1 LINVAAIDIVEHF
14 YALLWP
20 MLRMSALMLF
30 APVFSLPALTT
41 RLRVLLALALA
52 VMVYPMFDWPRIDPL
67 SARGL
72 LEIANQITIGLMMG
86 LILQV
91 AIAAVV
97 VAGQAISNSM
107 GLSMAMMI
115 DPNLGNVPT
124 VAQFLIVLATLVF
137 VGLGGHG
144 LLLAMLVESFSSL
157 PVGTFVMV
165 EQSWRQVLA
174 WSSMMFLG
182 AVLIAL
188 PVMVTLLFINIGIG
202 VITRAAPSLN
212 IFAVGLP
219 ATIVMGFLVLIMSMA
234 NIGARLQWLWTQS
247 LVQTRTLV
255 GLS

>member
-1 LINVAAIDIVEHF
+1 VITVAAIDIMEHF

-41 RLRVLLALALA
+41 RLRVLLALALS

-219 ATIVMGFLVLIMSMA
+219 ATIVMGFVVLIMSMA
-234 NIGARLQWLWTQS
+234 NIGSRLQWLWTQS

>member
-1 LINVAAIDIVEHF
+1 VAAIDIVEQF

-41 RLRVLLALALA
+41 RLRVLLALALS

-124 VAQFLIVLATLVF
+124 VAQFLIVLA
-137 VGLGGHG
+137 
-144 LLLAMLVESFSSL
+144 MLVESFSSL
-157 PVGTFVMV
+157 PVGTFVIV

-219 ATIVMGFLVLIMSMA
+219 ATIVMGFVVLIMSMA
-234 NIGARLQWLWTQS
+234 NIGSRLQWLWTQS